1 MCGLSLVVASGS
13 FFSCSV
19 RASHY
24 DGFSCCRVQ
33 SPGMGASVL
42 VYTGLVAPQHLYT
55 GLVAP
60 QHVYTGLVAPQHVES
75 SQTRD
80 QTLVTYTDRQI
91 RSRRTTR
98 EVFLLCLSIAFI
110 FRIKYRKQ
118 KVLRIIVCNFYF
130 LIN

>member
-1 MCGLSLVVASGS
+1 MNIGVQISLQDSIFNSFVCIPRNGIAGSDGSSALKFYLFIWLHLVFTAVCGLSLVVASGS

-75 SQTRD
+75 SQTGV
-80 QTLVTYTDRQI
+80 Q
-91 RSRRTTR
+91 S
-98 EVFLLCLSIAFI
+98 
-110 FRIKYRKQ
+110 
-118 KVLRIIVCNFYF
+118 
-130 LIN
+130 